1 MWIGGFQLSAEL
13 YAVDRKLNVSQSRQV
28 YHGNDLCKLY
38 TRFNVTLT
46 EIETN
51 KMWLKTHT
59 KKNNK

>member
-13 YAVDRKLNVSQSRQV
+13 YAVDKKLNVSQSSKV

-38 TRFNVTLT
+38 TRIYLTLT

-51 KMWLKTHT
+51 KMWLKEHT
-59 KKNNK
+59 KENK

>member
-38 TRFNVTLT
+38 TRIYETLT

-51 KMWLKTHT
+51 KMWLKN
-59 KKNNK
+59 KKIKK